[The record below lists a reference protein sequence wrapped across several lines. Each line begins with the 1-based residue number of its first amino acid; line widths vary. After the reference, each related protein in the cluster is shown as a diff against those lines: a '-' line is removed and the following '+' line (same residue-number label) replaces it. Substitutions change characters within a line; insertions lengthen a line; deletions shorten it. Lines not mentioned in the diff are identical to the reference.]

1 MENKTI
7 YTLPMFSSLLSELPQ
22 ITFSGTTICINLKG
36 YDYDDIY
43 SEVELIFQEVH
54 YFSKTNA
61 LFSANTI
68 EAYDKVLEIFNSSII
83 LQLMEANRNLFE
95 EMNKHQEL
103 KHYSLH
109 LDGYDGYNI
118 VCKSIEIKEL

>member
-1 MENKTI
+1 MENKII

-36 YDYDDIY
+36 YDADDIF
-43 SEVELIFQEVH
+43 SEVELMFQEVH
-54 YFSKTNA
+54 YFSRTNA
-61 LFSANTI
+61 LFSVDTI
-68 EAYDKVLEIFNSSII
+68 EAYDKILEIFNSSIM

-95 EMNKHQEL
+95 AINNRQEL
-103 KHYSLH
+103 KHYSLY

>member
-36 YDYDDIY
+36 YDCDDIY

-61 LFSANTI
+61 LFSVNTI

-95 EMNKHQEL
+95 EMNKRQEL
-103 KHYSLH
+103 KHFSL
-109 LDGYDGYNI
+109 YRI
-118 VCKSIEIKEL
+118 R

>member
-1 MENKTI
+1 
-7 YTLPMFSSLLSELPQ
+7 MFSSLLSESPK
-22 ITFSGTTICINLKG
+22 ITFSGTNICINLKG

-54 YFSKTNA
+54 YFSKANA
-61 LFSANTI
+61 LFSVDTI

-83 LQLMEANRNLFE
+83 LQLMEANRHLFE
-95 EMNKHQEL
+95 EINKLQEL
-103 KHYSLH
+103 KHYSLY
-109 LDGYDGYNI
+109 LDGYDRYNI

>member
-1 MENKTI
+1 
-7 YTLPMFSSLLSELPQ
+7 MFSSLLSELPQ
-22 ITFSGTTICINLKG
+22 ITFSGANICINLKG

-61 LFSANTI
+61 LFSVDTI
-68 EAYDKVLEIFNSSII
+68 EAYDKILEIFNSSIM

-95 EMNKHQEL
+95 AITNRQEL
-103 KHYSLH
+103 KHYSLY

-118 VCKSIEIKEL
+118 FCKSIEIKEL

>member
-1 MENKTI
+1 
-7 YTLPMFSSLLSELPQ
+7 MFSSLLSELPQ

-36 YDYDDIY
+36 YDCDDIY

-61 LFSANTI
+61 LFSVNTI

-95 EMNKHQEL
+95 KMNKLQEL
-103 KHYSLH
+103 KHYSLY

>member
-1 MENKTI
+1 MI
-7 YTLPMFSSLLSELPQ
+7 YTLPMFSSLLSELPK
-22 ITFSGTTICINLKG
+22 ITFSGTNICINLKG

-54 YFSKTNA
+54 YFSKANA
-61 LFSANTI
+61 LFSVDTI
-68 EAYDKVLEIFNSSII
+68 LEIFNSSII
-83 LQLMEANRNLFE
+83 LQLMEANRHLFE
-95 EMNKHQEL
+95 EINKLQEL
-103 KHYSLH
+103 KHYSLY

>member
-36 YDYDDIY
+36 YDCDDIY

-54 YFSKTNA
+54 YF
-61 LFSANTI
+61 
-68 EAYDKVLEIFNSSII
+68 
-83 LQLMEANRNLFE
+83 
-95 EMNKHQEL
+95 
-103 KHYSLH
+103 
-109 LDGYDGYNI
+109 
-118 VCKSIEIKEL
+118 

>member
-1 MENKTI
+1 MISIQKLNWSFKKST
-7 YTLPMFSSLLSELPQ
+7 
-22 ITFSGTTICINLKG
+22 
-36 YDYDDIY
+36 
-43 SEVELIFQEVH
+43 IFQRQTH
-54 YFSKTNA
+54 
-61 LFSANTI
+61 LFSVNTI

-95 EMNKHQEL
+95 KMNKNQEL
-103 KHYSLH
+103 KHYSLY